1 MASTSTA
8 APVAAA
14 KVPNATTT
22 ATKARS
28 SSNGSMGSQGSE
40 TGRLLKSLGSVD
52 GFADIGTGLEPS
64 GAPVAAAAPPLP
76 VAATAKAPTESKV
89 EEDKDTVD
97 DSETFPVPAS
107 VPQHEHDKKPAPA
120 ANSTDV
126 PKEDR
131 KPAAAPAPPAEVILH
146 VSFPKDLKPTMEE
159 SEGNSKQQQ
168 QGGGHSRS
176 LPERRM
182 QPKKRKMSYESYD
195 TGLGDHTHSSSSFSM
210 SKRKMSYES
219 YGSALMA
226 DSKDSNNSNSNF
238 SRRKMSYESYGS
250 AMGDISLG
258 LESLDSDIIQKQPP
272 DVGSVATKESGAS
285 DKSPPAPHLPLP
297 TLGVSALDHL
307 DALGDDGAEAG
318 TDDAGLPPTAPVAGV
333 KKAPEDAPI
342 IGNAS
347 IIRDAEQQQ
356 EEADE
361 NATSSDATFTSSG
374 HRLLMEA
381 IMMTNGGT
389 ATSGGRKRLES
400 WGGMSDLSFQPAGG
414 TTGHD
419 HHHRGGGGGVDAAA
433 AIAASALQ
441 HTGLID
447 DVMAAANFGADSEAS
462 SVTDDLA
469 GAKAR
474 SSSLELFIRERKE
487 STTSFSDGTFALP
500 GSMASDGVDIS
511 SDLQKFVSQAVASV
525 GDQLAELAGNIESA
539 VEVVDLD
546 KQHQYEEASQASK
559 GSQSTATPL
568 TALVLGASLDDP
580 SRVTISGQ
588 STVHQAGIERG
599 ESRKNVEEAAA
610 SAAAISVDYDA
621 VAAAVDAA
629 NAAIGGLDLSSI
641 GNGAVPGATAARASV
656 GKKNGKFKLPLA
668 KNRKRGIDK
677 MSFTASMHLLGD
689 VPKSSLSEKE
699 QDEIRERARRAAGY
713 VPPSQLPNGALKTP
727 AKNHRALPP
736 LKKRIK
742 RATPEPGSAV
752 KSMSYA
758 TPKVSNVSGKG
769 PLPSPVLS
777 SAPQSGS
784 SKSGGKEKSTQ
795 KWDSMYDCLLKF
807 VVDQKKEETAGFTA
821 EELAEWSWDGN
832 VPTTYKTKDGKAL
845 GRWINNQR
853 SAKSKGTLKG
863 EREQRLVNAGLKW
876 SVLASNS
883 WNEMLDELRIYI
895 KEYVSISYASS
906 FFILISLSDTP
917 LICLFVNLYIFV
929 CRSKKG
935 RNGTG
940 TVRHPFVLLHFFSF

>member
-1 MASTSTA
+1 MASTSTS

-22 ATKARS
+22 STKARS

-64 GAPVAAAAPPLP
+64 GAPVAAVASPP
-76 VAATAKAPTESKV
+76 VAATAKAPTEPQV
-89 EEDKDTVD
+89 EAKAAVD

-107 VPQHEHDKKPAPA
+107 IPQHEHAHKPASA
-120 ANSTDV
+120 AATTDV
-126 PKEDR
+126 PIEDR

-159 SEGNSKQQQ
+159 SESSSKQPQ
-168 QGGGHSRS
+168 QGGGQQHHSRN
-176 LPERRM
+176 LPERRL

-195 TGLGDHTHSSSSFSM
+195 TGLGDHTQSSSSFLL

-285 DKSPPAPHLPLP
+285 DKSPPAPHVPLP

-307 DALGDDGAEAG
+307 DALGDEGAEA
-318 TDDAGLPPTAPVAGV
+318 DADAGLPPPAPVAGL

-347 IIRDAEQQQ
+347 IIRDAEQQ

-361 NATSSDATFTSSG
+361 NATTSDATFTSSG

-389 ATSGGRKRLES
+389 ATGGGRKRLES

-419 HHHRGGGGGVDAAA
+419 HYHRGGGGVDAAA

-462 SVTDDLA
+462 SVTDDLV
-469 GAKAR
+469 GAKLR
-474 SSSLELFIRERKE
+474 SSSLEHFMRERKE
-487 STTSFSDGTFALP
+487 STTSYSDGTFALP
-500 GSMASDGVDIS
+500 GSATSDGVDIS
-511 SDLQKFVSQAVASV
+511 SDIQKFVSQAVASV

-588 STVHQAGIERG
+588 SSTHQAGIDRG

-641 GNGAVPGATAARASV
+641 GNGAIPGATV
-656 GKKNGKFKLPLA
+656 GKSKPPLSQN
-668 KNRKRGIDK
+668 KKRGIDK
-677 MSFTASMHLLGD
+677 MSFTASMNLLGD

-727 AKNHRALPP
+727 AKNRALPP

-742 RATPEPGSAV
+742 RATPEPGSAA

-758 TPKVSNVSGKG
+758 TPKVSNVSGKS
-769 PLPSPVLS
+769 PLPSPALS
-777 SAPQSGS
+777 STPHSS

-807 VVDQKKEETAGFTA
+807 VVDQKKEETAGFNS

-895 KEYVSISYASS
+895 KEYVSISDASS
-906 FFILISLSDTP
+906 F
-917 LICLFVNLYIFV
+917 
-929 CRSKKG
+929 
-935 RNGTG
+935 
-940 TVRHPFVLLHFFSF
+940 